1 MGDVSAV
8 AQMVEAAAENPA
20 RLGIV
25 QSRPMTYEEF
35 LAWAPEGGLTEW
47 IDGEGV
53 QYMPAT
59 NVHQRV
65 VNLLI
70 VLLTLYLS
78 LRRLGKVYSG
88 PYALRAKPD
97 GNAREPDVFVVT
109 RDNPGQESMKAFVG
123 PADVVVEVI
132 SDDSVFRDRVTK
144 FDEYEAAGVREYW
157 LIDPRPGRNRAEF
170 YVLDTAVGR
179 YRPASL
185 EADRIF
191 RSAVLPGFW
200 LDVEWL
206 WQESP
211 NVAEIYETIRS
222 SQ

>member
-1 MGDVSAV
+1 
-8 AQMVEAAAENPA
+8 
-20 RLGIV
+20 
-25 QSRPMTYEEF
+25 
-35 LAWAPEGGLTEW
+35 WAPEGGLTEW

-59 NVHQRV
+59 RLHQDLTGLIYT
-65 VNLLI
+65 LLR
-70 VLLTLYLS
+70 LFLAAT
-78 LRRLGKVYSG
+78 RLGSVFAG
-88 PYALRAKPD
+88 PYTMRTLAGGKT
-97 GNAREPDVFVVT
+97 AREPDVFVVLNT
-109 RDNPGQESMKAFVG
+109 NAGVISDKEFIGA
-123 PADVVVEVI
+123 ADIVVEVI

-157 LIDPRPGRNRAEF
+157 LIDPRPSRRRAEF
-170 YVLDTAVGR
+170 YVFDASIGR

-191 RSAVLPGFW
+191 RSTVLPGFW

-211 NVAEIYETIRS
+211 NVAEIYELIRNS
-222 SQ
+222 